1 MSQNE
6 QSQKNEIKGVIC
18 HGVMTLLC
26 DNSVLPHYY
35 ALQYTSSVERREGE
49 EFSYTH
55 TLWSIFGTS
64 SCSSIQLELLYVRS
78 FLAEGGRRGKRLFC
92 SSTVIY
98 EIAHCTQTPCQGTYS
113 ESKLNSSSYFQNDS
127 TLILRKIEKLRFQFP
142 LKLGLSKWVFMKGQF
157 LYWSLQKSNSCCCLY
172 SSISPTHFAVVFDSP
187 RCSNLP
193 P

>member
-55 TLWSIFGTS
+55 THSGRFLVLCS

-113 ESKLNSSSYFQNDS
+113 ESKLNSSSYFQND
-127 TLILRKIEKLRFQFP
+127 IRFYFNCVRKVEKLRF
-142 LKLGLSKWVFMKGQF
+142 
-157 LYWSLQKSNSCCCLY
+157 
-172 SSISPTHFAVVFDSP
+172 
-187 RCSNLP
+187 
-193 P
+193 